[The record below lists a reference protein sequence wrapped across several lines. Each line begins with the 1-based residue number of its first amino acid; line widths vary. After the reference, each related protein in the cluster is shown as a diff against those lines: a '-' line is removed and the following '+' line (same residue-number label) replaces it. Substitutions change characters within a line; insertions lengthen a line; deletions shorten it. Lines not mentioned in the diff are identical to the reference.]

1 VAAVIPARNESDVV
15 GRAIAS
21 LAGQRYPGEFHIVL
35 IDDHSDDGTADA
47 ARSAAPDGLLTVIRA
62 EPLPPGWTGK
72 LWAVAA
78 GVRHA
83 ARFDPRYLLFTDAD
97 IAHPPY
103 NLAALVARAET
114 GYDLVSYMATLDA
127 NGLAAQAL
135 IPAFVFFFFLLY
147 PPKWGT
153 GAAGGC
159 MLARRETL
167 ARAGGIEEI
176 RGEWID
182 DCALAAAIRRAGG
195 RVWLGLDPEVRS
207 IRPYRG
213 FAEIGRMISRSAYTQ
228 LRHSPLLL
236 LATILGLLL
245 TYAAPPALALAG
257 SLWGVA
263 AWALMAIAFAPAL
276 RYYRVS
282 LLWAPLLPLIALFYM
297 GATIHSA
304 WSHWRGRG
312 GLWKGRAGPS

>member
-1 VAAVIPARNESDVV
+1 
-15 GRAIAS
+15 
-21 LAGQRYPGEFHIVL
+21 
-35 IDDHSDDGTADA
+35 
-47 ARSAAPDGLLTVIRA
+47 
-62 EPLPPGWTGK
+62 
-72 LWAVAA
+72 
-78 GVRHA
+78 
-83 ARFDPRYLLFTDAD
+83 
-97 IAHPPY
+97 
-103 NLAALVARAET
+103 
-114 GYDLVSYMATLDA
+114 
-127 NGLAAQAL
+127 
-135 IPAFVFFFFLLY
+135 
-147 PPKWGT
+147 
-153 GAAGGC
+153 
-159 MLARRETL
+159 
-167 ARAGGIEEI
+167 
-176 RGEWID
+176 
-182 DCALAAAIRRAGG
+182 
-195 RVWLGLDPEVRS
+195 VWLGLDPEVRS